1 MMKGG
6 NASMMERGAG
16 MWREPFEQALKETD
30 QKKLGELI
38 VQAESAI
45 YERYEKLQ
53 NTPDGDEELRAIKVA
68 SDQLLALKVNRL
80 GWPPVR

>member
-1 MMKGG
+1 MKDLSGPI
-6 NASMMERGAG
+6 AEFGAG

-30 QKKLGELI
+30 PRKLGEL
-38 VQAESAI
+38 VLQAEAAI
-45 YERYEKLQ
+45 YQRFEQLQ
-53 NTPDGDEELRAIKVA
+53 SSPDGDGELREIKAA